1 MIEETEKINNN
12 KRLKIKETED
22 MIRKVLKEFKPE
34 NRRVRTE
41 IKIFS
46 TKKQIFYKTKWI
58 WRRKKAREITR
69 KSMEKIDRFKTK
81 KKRYKN

>member
-1 MIEETEKINNN
+1 MIEETEKIKNN

-34 NRRVRTE
+34 NRRVRIE

-46 TKKQIFYKTKWI
+46 TKKQIFYKTK
-58 WRRKKAREITR
+58 
-69 KSMEKIDRFKTK
+69 
-81 KKRYKN
+81 